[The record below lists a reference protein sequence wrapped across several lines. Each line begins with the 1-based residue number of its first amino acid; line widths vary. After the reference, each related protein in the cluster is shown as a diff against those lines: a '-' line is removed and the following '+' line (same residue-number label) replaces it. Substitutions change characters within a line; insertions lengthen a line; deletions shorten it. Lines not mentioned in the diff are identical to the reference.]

1 MFFHVFIKWGSTV
14 LYDLHVKPPKNA
26 EEATSHSIDYKKAG
40 LNGAIG
46 SMDGVHILMDR
57 CEASM
62 ANEHTSHKMKQ
73 TARAFNVVV
82 NNRRKILH
90 CSDGFPCRF
99 NDKSLLMRDQFA
111 MDLQHGRILNDY
123 EFTLFERTF
132 GNAVK
137 EVKYRGCW
145 LVVDNGYLNWSTNI
159 PPYTTTNSIPEI
171 RFSEWLE
178 SIRKDVECTFGILK
192 GRWRILKTGI
202 RTHGVKSCDDIFKTC
217 CALHNML
224 LEIDGIDSEVNWLRN
239 WGLHN
244 SVDDVL
250 ENVPYALLR
259 LQSPASVRA
268 YDTSRMRS
276 ECYTR
281 YPDQDKNHSEVAAGI
296 NDRDI
301 LFVRNISQDLFR
313 RKLVEHFDILFE
325 RRALQW
331 PRLERKQRPNI
342 ERI

>member
-1 MFFHVFIKWGSTV
+1 MFIKWGSTV

-73 TARAFNVVV
+73 TARAFNV
-82 NNRRKILH
+82 
-90 CSDGFPCRF
+90 
-99 NDKSLLMRDQFA
+99 
-111 MDLQHGRILNDY
+111 
-123 EFTLFERTF
+123 
-132 GNAVK
+132 
-137 EVKYRGCW
+137 
-145 LVVDNGYLNWSTNI
+145 
-159 PPYTTTNSIPEI
+159 
-171 RFSEWLE
+171 
-178 SIRKDVECTFGILK
+178 
-192 GRWRILKTGI
+192 
-202 RTHGVKSCDDIFKTC
+202 
-217 CALHNML
+217 
-224 LEIDGIDSEVNWLRN
+224 
-239 WGLHN
+239 
-244 SVDDVL
+244 DDVL
-250 ENVPYALLR
+250 EMVPYALLR

-281 YPDQDKNHSEVAAGI
+281 YPDQDENHSEVAVGI

-331 PRLERKQRPNI
+331 LLFCERGK
-342 ERI
+342 ES

>member
-1 MFFHVFIKWGSTV
+1 
-14 LYDLHVKPPKNA
+14 
-26 EEATSHSIDYKKAG
+26 
-40 LNGAIG
+40 
-46 SMDGVHILMDR
+46 
-57 CEASM
+57 
-62 ANEHTSHKMKQ
+62 
-73 TARAFNVVV
+73 
-82 NNRRKILH
+82 
-90 CSDGFPCRF
+90 
-99 NDKSLLMRDQFA
+99 
-111 MDLQHGRILNDY
+111 
-123 EFTLFERTF
+123 
-132 GNAVK
+132 
-137 EVKYRGCW
+137 
-145 LVVDNGYLNWSTNI
+145 
-159 PPYTTTNSIPEI
+159 
-171 RFSEWLE
+171 
-178 SIRKDVECTFGILK
+178 
-192 GRWRILKTGI
+192 
-202 RTHGVKSCDDIFKTC
+202 
-217 CALHNML
+217 ML

-281 YPDQDKNHSEVAAGI
+281 YPDQDENHSEVAAGI